1 MRFFADEFRLFSGF
15 DVLRVEAF
23 QIFNLLVFAFSF
35 WLSAF
40 SSAKRQIAVGDVPIV
55 LPILL
60 RLVMFACAVV
70 ETDVACDRR
79 IWRRHFRGG
88 NALRTKQ
95 AVDVRRGD
103 GGEKLAAWIRVLVVR
118 GGGDDERTRGD
129 EREQF
134 MLVERKVFL
143 PPDELVETIDEPN
156 RHMPVEMLLE
166 MLRQVFAVFTTMESA
181 AATA

>member
-1 MRFFADEFRLFSGF
+1 MRLA
-15 DVLRVEAF
+15 
-23 QIFNLLVFAFSF
+23 
-35 WLSAF
+35 
-40 SSAKRQIAVGDVPIV
+40 RQITVGDVPIV
-55 LPILL
+55 LPVLR
-60 RLVMFACAVV
+60 RLVVFACAVV

-88 NALRTKQ
+88 KALRTKQ

-103 GGEKLAAWIRVLVVR
+103 GGEEFAARICILIVR
-118 GGGDDERTRGD
+118 RGGDDERSWGD

-166 MLRQVFAVFTTMESA
+166 MLRQVFAVFSTMEST